1 MTDKKLS
8 IILPVHNEKESLAIM
23 VRLLISSLKFEH
35 EIIIIHDSE
44 EDNALE
50 EANKLK
56 KEFSNIKVIH
66 NSLGRGV
73 RNAVE
78 TGIQNSEYELILI
91 TAVDE
96 IFPIISID
104 HMLDKLLNGEFDFIS
119 GTRYSKG
126 GSRLGGSLIGSILSR
141 IANKAF
147 NYLSKIELTDC
158 TTGIKMFK
166 KNVWKNIDF
175 QSKQVGW
182 AFAFEFSIKAYIG
195 GYKTSEYPIKSV
207 DRLFGGSSTFKFGPW
222 VKEYLKLFI
231 WGINKIRKYEKKK

>member
-1 MTDKKLS
+1 MNKELS
-8 IILPVHNEKESLAIM
+8 IVLPVHNEKESLAIM
-23 VRLLISSLKFEH
+23 VRLLISSLKFPH
-35 EIIIIHDSE
+35 EIIIVHDSK
-44 EDNALE
+44 EDNALD

-66 NSLGRGV
+66 NTIGRGV
-73 RNAVE
+73 RNAIE
-78 TGIQNSEYELILI
+78 TGIQNSSYQLILI

-104 HMLDKLLNGEFDFIS
+104 HMLEKLLNGNFDFIS

-126 GSRLGGSLIGSILSR
+126 GSRLGGSLVGSILSR
-141 IANKAF
+141 IANKVF

-166 KNVWKNIDF
+166 KEIWNNINF
-175 QSKQVGW
+175 QSEQVGW
-182 AFAFEFSIKAYIG
+182 AFAFEFSIKAYIN

-231 WGINKIRKYEKKK
+231 WGIKKIREYEKKN

>member
-1 MTDKKLS
+1 MNKELS
-8 IILPVHNEKESLAIM
+8 IVLPVHNEKESLAIM
-23 VRLLISSLKFEH
+23 VRLLISSLKFPH
-35 EIIIIHDSE
+35 EIIIVYDSK
-44 EDNALE
+44 EDNALD

-66 NSLGRGV
+66 NTIGRGV
-73 RNAVE
+73 RNAIE
-78 TGIQNSEYELILI
+78 TGIQNSSYQLILI

-104 HMLDKLLNGEFDFIS
+104 HMLEKLLNDNFDFIS

-141 IANKAF
+141 IANKVF

-166 KNVWKNIDF
+166 KEVWNNINF

-182 AFAFEFSIKAYIG
+182 AFAFEFSIKAYIN

-231 WGINKIRKYEKKK
+231 WGIKKIREYEKKN

>member
-1 MTDKKLS
+1 MNKELS
-8 IILPVHNEKESLAIM
+8 IVLPVHNEKESLAIM
-23 VRLLISSLKFEH
+23 VRLLISSLKFPH
-35 EIIIIHDSE
+35 EIIIVHDSK
-44 EDNALE
+44 EDNALD

-66 NSLGRGV
+66 NTIGRGV
-73 RNAVE
+73 RNAIE
-78 TGIQNSEYELILI
+78 TGIQNSSYQLILI

-104 HMLDKLLNGEFDFIS
+104 HMLEKLLNGNFDFIS

-126 GSRLGGSLIGSILSR
+126 GSRLGGSLVGSILSR
-141 IANKAF
+141 IANKVF

-158 TTGIKMFK
+158 TTGIKMFRK
-166 KNVWKNIDF
+166 EVWNNINF

-182 AFAFEFSIKAYIG
+182 AFAFEFSIKAYIN

-231 WGINKIRKYEKKK
+231 WGIKKIRKYEKKN

>member
-1 MTDKKLS
+1 MNKELS
-8 IILPVHNEKESLAIM
+8 IVLPVHNEKESLAIM
-23 VRLLISSLKFEH
+23 VRLLISSLKFPH
-35 EIIIIHDSE
+35 EIIIVYDSK
-44 EDNALE
+44 EDNALD

-66 NSLGRGV
+66 NTIGRGV
-73 RNAVE
+73 RNAIE
-78 TGIQNSEYELILI
+78 TGIQNSSYQLILI

-104 HMLDKLLNGEFDFIS
+104 HMLEKLLNGNFDFIS

-126 GSRLGGSLIGSILSR
+126 GSRLGGSLVGSILSR
-141 IANKAF
+141 IANKVF

-166 KNVWKNIDF
+166 KEVWNNINF

-182 AFAFEFSIKAYIG
+182 AFAFEFSIKAYIN

-231 WGINKIRKYEKKK
+231 WGIKKIREYEKKN

>member
-1 MTDKKLS
+1 MKKELS
-8 IILPVHNEKESLAIM
+8 IILPVYNERESLAIM
-23 VRLLISSLKFEH
+23 VRLLISSLKFNH
-35 EIIIIHDSE
+35 EIIIVHDTL

-66 NSLGRGV
+66 NTIGRGV
-73 RNAVE
+73 RNAIE
-78 TGIQNSEYELILI
+78 TGIQNSSYQLILI

-104 HMLDKLLNGEFDFIS
+104 HMIEKLLNDNFDFIS

-141 IANKAF
+141 IANKVF

-166 KNVWKNIDF
+166 KEVWNNISF

-182 AFAFEFSIKAYIG
+182 AFAFEFSIKAYIN

-231 WGINKIRKYEKKK
+231 WGIKKIREYEKKN

>member
-1 MTDKKLS
+1 MNKELS

-23 VRLLISSLKFEH
+23 VRLLISSLKFPH
-35 EIIIIHDSE
+35 EIIIVHDSK
-44 EDNALE
+44 EDNALD
-50 EANKLK
+50 EANILK

-66 NSLGRGV
+66 NTIGRGV
-73 RNAVE
+73 RNAIE
-78 TGIQNSEYELILI
+78 TGIQNSSHQLILI

-104 HMLDKLLNGEFDFIS
+104 HMLEKLLNDNFDFIS

-141 IANKAF
+141 IANKVF

-166 KNVWKNIDF
+166 KEVWNNISF

-182 AFAFEFSIKAYIG
+182 AFAFEFSIKAYIN

-231 WGINKIRKYEKKK
+231 WGIKKIREYEKKN

>member
-1 MTDKKLS
+1 MNKELS

-23 VRLLISSLKFEH
+23 VRLLISSLKFPH
-35 EIIIIHDSE
+35 EIIIVHDSK
-44 EDNALE
+44 EDNALD

-66 NSLGRGV
+66 NTIGRGV

-78 TGIQNSEYELILI
+78 TGIQNSSHQLILI

-104 HMLDKLLNGEFDFIS
+104 LMLEKLLNGNFDFIS

-141 IANKAF
+141 IANKVF

-166 KNVWKNIDF
+166 KEVWNNISF

-182 AFAFEFSIKAYIG
+182 AFAFEFSIKAYIN

-231 WGINKIRKYEKKK
+231 WGIKKIREYEKKN

>member
-1 MTDKKLS
+1 MNKELS

-23 VRLLISSLKFEH
+23 VRLLISSLKFPH
-35 EIIIIHDSE
+35 EIIIVHDSK
-44 EDNALE
+44 EDNALD

-66 NSLGRGV
+66 NTIGRGV
-73 RNAVE
+73 RNAIE
-78 TGIQNSEYELILI
+78 TGIQNSSYQLILI

-104 HMLDKLLNGEFDFIS
+104 HMLEKLLNGNFDFIS

-126 GSRLGGSLIGSILSR
+126 GSRLGGSLVGSILSR
-141 IANKAF
+141 IANKVF

-158 TTGIKMFK
+158 TTGIKMFRK
-166 KNVWKNIDF
+166 EVWNNINF

-182 AFAFEFSIKAYIG
+182 AFAFEFSIKAYIN

-231 WGINKIRKYEKKK
+231 WGIKKIREYEKKN

>member
-1 MTDKKLS
+1 M
-8 IILPVHNEKESLAIM
+8 
-23 VRLLISSLKFEH
+23 LK
-35 EIIIIHDSE
+35 
-44 EDNALE
+44 
-50 EANKLK
+50 
-56 KEFSNIKVIH
+56 
-66 NSLGRGV
+66 
-73 RNAVE
+73 
-78 TGIQNSEYELILI
+78 
-91 TAVDE
+91 
-96 IFPIISID
+96 
-104 HMLDKLLNGEFDFIS
+104 KLLNDNFDFIS

-141 IANKAF
+141 IANKVF

-166 KNVWKNIDF
+166 KEVWNNISF

-182 AFAFEFSIKAYIG
+182 AFAFEFSIKAYIN

-231 WGINKIRKYEKKK
+231 WGIKKIREYEKKN

>member
-35 EIIIIHDSE
+35 EIIIIHDSK

-66 NSLGRGV
+66 NNFGRGV

-126 GSRLGGSLIGSILSR
+126 GSRLGGSLIG
-141 IANKAF
+141 
-147 NYLSKIELTDC
+147 
-158 TTGIKMFK
+158 
-166 KNVWKNIDF
+166 
-175 QSKQVGW
+175 
-182 AFAFEFSIKAYIG
+182 
-195 GYKTSEYPIKSV
+195 
-207 DRLFGGSSTFKFGPW
+207 
-222 VKEYLKLFI
+222 
-231 WGINKIRKYEKKK
+231 

>member
-1 MTDKKLS
+1 
-8 IILPVHNEKESLAIM
+8 
-23 VRLLISSLKFEH
+23 
-35 EIIIIHDSE
+35 
-44 EDNALE
+44 
-50 EANKLK
+50 
-56 KEFSNIKVIH
+56 VIH
-66 NSLGRGV
+66 NTIGRGV
-73 RNAVE
+73 RNAIE
-78 TGIQNSEYELILI
+78 TGIQNSSYQLILI

-104 HMLDKLLNGEFDFIS
+104 HMLEKLLNGNFDFIS

-126 GSRLGGSLIGSILSR
+126 GSRLGGSLVGSILSR
-141 IANKAF
+141 IANKVF

-166 KNVWKNIDF
+166 KEVWNNINF

-182 AFAFEFSIKAYIG
+182 AFAFEFSIKAYIN

-231 WGINKIRKYEKKK
+231 WGINKIRKYEKKN

>member
-1 MTDKKLS
+1 MNKELS
-8 IILPVHNEKESLAIM
+8 IVLPVHNEKESLAIM
-23 VRLLISSLKFEH
+23 VRLLISSLKFPH
-35 EIIIIHDSE
+35 EIIIVHDSK
-44 EDNALE
+44 EDNALD

-66 NSLGRGV
+66 NTIGRGV
-73 RNAVE
+73 RNAIE
-78 TGIQNSEYELILI
+78 TGIQNSSYQLILI

-104 HMLDKLLNGEFDFIS
+104 HMLEKLLNGNFDFIS

-126 GSRLGGSLIGSILSR
+126 GSRLGGSLVGSILSR
-141 IANKAF
+141 IANKVF

-158 TTGIKMFK
+158 TTGIKMFRK
-166 KNVWKNIDF
+166 EVWNNINF

-182 AFAFEFSIKAYIG
+182 AFAFEFSIKAYIN

-231 WGINKIRKYEKKK
+231 WGIKKIREYEKKN

>member
-1 MTDKKLS
+1 MNKELS
-8 IILPVHNEKESLAIM
+8 IVLPVHNEKESLAIM
-23 VRLLISSLKFEH
+23 VRLLISSLKFPH
-35 EIIIIHDSE
+35 EIIIVHDSK
-44 EDNALE
+44 EDNALD

-66 NSLGRGV
+66 NTIGRGV
-73 RNAVE
+73 RNAIE
-78 TGIQNSEYELILI
+78 TGIQNSSYQLILI

-104 HMLDKLLNGEFDFIS
+104 HMLEKLLNGNFDFIS

-126 GSRLGGSLIGSILSR
+126 GSRLGGSLVGSILSR
-141 IANKAF
+141 IANKVF

-166 KNVWKNIDF
+166 KEVWNNINF

-182 AFAFEFSIKAYIG
+182 AFAFEFSIKAYIN

-231 WGINKIRKYEKKK
+231 WGIKKIREYEKKN

>member
-1 MTDKKLS
+1 MNKELS

-23 VRLLISSLKFEH
+23 VRLLISSLKFPH
-35 EIIIIHDSE
+35 EIIIVHDSK
-44 EDNALE
+44 EDNALD

-66 NSLGRGV
+66 NTIGRGV
-73 RNAVE
+73 RNAIE
-78 TGIQNSEYELILI
+78 TGIQNSSHQLILI

-104 HMLDKLLNGEFDFIS
+104 HMLEKLLNDNFDFIS

-141 IANKAF
+141 IANKVF

-166 KNVWKNIDF
+166 KEVWNNISF

-182 AFAFEFSIKAYIG
+182 AFAFEFSIKAYIN

-231 WGINKIRKYEKKK
+231 WGIKKIREHEKKN

>member
-1 MTDKKLS
+1 MNKELS
-8 IILPVHNEKESLAIM
+8 IVLPVHNEKESLAIM
-23 VRLLISSLKFEH
+23 VRLLISSLKFPH
-35 EIIIIHDSE
+35 EIIIVHDSK
-44 EDNALE
+44 EDNALD

-66 NSLGRGV
+66 NTIGRGV
-73 RNAVE
+73 RNAIE
-78 TGIQNSEYELILI
+78 TGIQNSSYQLILI

-104 HMLDKLLNGEFDFIS
+104 HMLEKLLNDNFDFIS

-141 IANKAF
+141 IANKVF

-166 KNVWKNIDF
+166 KEVWNNISF

-182 AFAFEFSIKAYIG
+182 AFAFEFSIKAYIN

-231 WGINKIRKYEKKK
+231 WGIKKIREYEKKN

>member
-1 MTDKKLS
+1 MNKELS
-8 IILPVHNEKESLAIM
+8 IILPIHNEKESLPIM
-23 VRLLISSLKFEH
+23 VRLLVSSLKFDH
-35 EIIIIHDSE
+35 EIIIVHDTLK
-44 EDNALE
+44 DNALE

-66 NSLGRGV
+66 NTIGRGV
-73 RNAVE
+73 KNAIE
-78 TGIQNSEYELILI
+78 TGVKNSKYQLILI

-104 HMLDKLLNGEFDFIS
+104 HMLNKLLEGGFDFIS

-126 GSRLGGSLIGSILSR
+126 GSRLGGSLIGSILSK

-158 TTGIKMFK
+158 TTGIKMLK
-166 KNVWKNIDF
+166 KEVWNNINF
-175 QSKQVGW
+175 QSQQVGW
-182 AFAFEFSIKAYIG
+182 AFAFELSIQVYIQ
-195 GYKTSEYPIKSV
+195 GYKISEFPIKSV

-222 VKEYLKLFI
+222 VKEYLKLFF
-231 WGINKIRKYEKKK
+231 WGVKEVRKYEKKN

>member
-1 MTDKKLS
+1 MNKELS

-23 VRLLISSLKFEH
+23 VRLLISSLKFPH
-35 EIIIIHDSE
+35 EIIIVHDSK
-44 EDNALE
+44 EDNALD

-66 NSLGRGV
+66 NTIGRGV
-73 RNAVE
+73 RNAIE
-78 TGIQNSEYELILI
+78 TGIQNSSYQLILI

-104 HMLDKLLNGEFDFIS
+104 HMLEKLLNDNFDFIS

-141 IANKAF
+141 IANKVF

-166 KNVWKNIDF
+166 KEVWNNISF

-182 AFAFEFSIKAYIG
+182 AFAFEFSIKAYIN

-231 WGINKIRKYEKKK
+231 WGIKKIREYEKKN